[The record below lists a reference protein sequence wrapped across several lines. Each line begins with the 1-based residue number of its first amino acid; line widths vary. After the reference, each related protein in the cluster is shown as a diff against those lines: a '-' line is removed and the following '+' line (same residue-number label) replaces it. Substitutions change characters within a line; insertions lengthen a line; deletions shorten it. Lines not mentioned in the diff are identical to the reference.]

1 MRFRTVL
8 LYPWA
13 LIFLLIPTVFA
24 QKQVVATVNPNT
36 AALSSTADIYDP
48 RTGIIAPVAGKIN
61 VARKQHVAVRLGNGQ
76 VLLAGGYDNYF
87 LEAAELFNPATG
99 SFTATGDMTTPR
111 VGAAAS
117 ILQGGTVLIAG
128 GYNGSYLNL
137 AETYDP
143 DSGTFIF
150 AATMNTARGNP
161 VATLLSN
168 GKVLIT
174 GGFNSGAG
182 SGAFLSSA
190 EIYDPSKKTFT
201 ASSSAMS
208 YPRRGHTATL
218 LLNGTV
224 LVTGGCTNSDT
235 NAVYCDQRLSSAD
248 IYDPS
253 TDKFTATGAMTHA
266 RMDHTATLLPN
277 GNVLITGGT
286 DGTSN
291 LSTAEIYNPQT
302 GTFTATGPMT
312 IGRTQHTANVLP
324 NGKVL
329 IAGGYS
335 SQNQYLSSAE
345 TFDPQAGTFTAVS
358 SSMSTPRFQHTA
370 TALSDGRILLAGGQD
385 SDFLVFNYNFDVSTN
400 DVSTNIVFSPDSK
413 TGFVSYTGSGVVLAF
428 SADTGAVLQR
438 IVTGGQ
444 PTWIT
449 PLPDGIT
456 LAVVSA
462 LDSKIFMINM
472 NTLSLRSTY
481 SFTGSFGFG
490 SSVTLSP
497 DGSIGYVSS
506 SGTGEVIK
514 FSTSTGQQLGRLGNM
529 TAPAQITI
537 TKDGNT
543 LIVVDTSAEEL
554 VFVDAP
560 SMSSKY
566 TMSPLTTYPTTSFTI
581 SSNVVLTQDE
591 STGVIASNDGYF
603 FIFVPSTG
611 AIVNVVPIGSQPAST
626 TLTASGLFWLV
637 LGQGSF
643 SILPTW
649 NPSAVQIV
657 SVPGNALTSANIV
670 VSPDIRY
677 AFYTSATLDQVYQ
690 LDIGSGA
697 VVGSFLVGDNP
708 NISQDQASSVA
719 FTPNYGKLAVLNFLS
734 NTVNLLTDTFVLNQ
748 PRFVS
753 QQNQFTGLSLVNLSS
768 VPANLSLTAIG
779 DDGTQITTSNT
790 TTIVNPVSMQLPANG
805 QQTMDV
811 AQLFSF
817 DTTVANSGRIIIM
830 SDQPGVV
837 GFSDTGQ
844 IHSSFLGAYLS
855 NMEGIPLYPGYGS
868 ELYNYIIPEVP
879 QSTTVP
885 AELSFVNPNY
895 NSITYDLIHYGTNG
909 TAIETKNGNT
919 ATASTRNAKSVS
931 DVITTTTSNKVL
943 FAGGF
948 NLTSTKASAEF
959 EASAEFYD
967 LVANSFSTTAGM
979 STPRQGH
986 TATALPTGEV
996 LVTGGENAS
1005 VVLNTAALYDPFLAS
1020 FTNTGATMNVERY
1033 RHTATFLANGLVLL
1047 AGGQNSKSI
1056 NNTAELY
1063 NPAAIGSVP
1072 GAGGFAYTTTPMTT
1086 PRDAH
1091 TATLLSNGQVLLA
1104 GGLDGIGTSATAEIY
1119 DPVSST
1125 FKLTGTMTASRAFH
1139 TAVLLLNGKVLIAG
1153 GYNGSYLNSAEI
1165 YDPATGS
1172 FSATSPMVTARS
1184 EHTATL
1190 LDDGTVL
1197 ITGGLNSGGSLNT
1210 AELYDPNSGTFS
1222 PVTGYMISPRSLHT
1236 ATLVELACTSTAV
1249 SPACPTTTTTQANGS
1264 TTTTLTSTTVTVPK
1278 VLVAGGT
1285 DGANTLDTAEYYD
1298 PSTRQFT
1305 QTSGDMNTARQG
1317 HTATLLPGSDQ
1328 GYLSVTSTT
1337 QSNGS
1342 TSTIGMQFTEIYNNG
1357 GANTALNGIDINK
1370 YAGVTTVYSPQF
1382 AILPNCVTL
1391 LNVINANPDYAA
1403 NVTITL
1409 HAPNGTVLASPMSW
1423 ALPINAQIKGN
1434 LFDLFKDDPR
1444 LANQTG
1450 WVEVTSDQDKIVG
1463 TISFTNSSNAFL
1475 ASVVLSGTPS
1485 TNFLFPL
1492 VSQDSD
1498 YGTGIGLLNPGSSPA
1513 NVTLELWNPSGRI
1526 DYSTSVVVPAR
1537 GQLAKGLTDFFKGM
1551 QPYQYANV
1559 RIRSNQ
1565 PLYSFGSLY
1574 ALDLHFM
1581 SALTAVPYPGQ

>member
-1 MRFRTVL
+1 MA
-8 LYPWA
+8 P
-13 LIFLLIPTVFA
+13 LIF
-24 QKQVVATVNPNT
+24 
-36 AALSSTADIYDP
+36 
-48 RTGIIAPVAGKIN
+48 
-61 VARKQHVAVRLGNGQ
+61 
-76 VLLAGGYDNYF
+76 
-87 LEAAELFNPATG
+87 
-99 SFTATGDMTTPR
+99 
-111 VGAAAS
+111 
-117 ILQGGTVLIAG
+117 
-128 GYNGSYLNL
+128 
-137 AETYDP
+137 
-143 DSGTFIF
+143 
-150 AATMNTARGNP
+150 
-161 VATLLSN
+161 
-168 GKVLIT
+168 
-174 GGFNSGAG
+174 
-182 SGAFLSSA
+182 
-190 EIYDPSKKTFT
+190 
-201 ASSSAMS
+201 
-208 YPRRGHTATL
+208 
-218 LLNGTV
+218 
-224 LVTGGCTNSDT
+224 
-235 NAVYCDQRLSSAD
+235 
-248 IYDPS
+248 
-253 TDKFTATGAMTHA
+253 
-266 RMDHTATLLPN
+266 
-277 GNVLITGGT
+277 
-286 DGTSN
+286 
-291 LSTAEIYNPQT
+291 STAEIYNPQT

-312 IGRTQHTANVLP
+312 IGRTQHTANILPDGRVLM
-324 NGKVL
+324 
-329 IAGGYS
+329 AGGYS

-385 SDFLVFNYNFDVSTN
+385 SAFLAFNYNYDVSTN

-449 PLPDGIT
+449 PLPDGTT

-490 SSVTLSP
+490 SSVALSP
-497 DGSIGYVSS
+497 DGNTGYVSS

-514 FSTSTGQQLGRLGNM
+514 FSTSTGQELGRLGNM

-543 LIVVDTSAEEL
+543 LIVVDASADEL

-566 TMSPLTTYPTTSFTI
+566 KMSPLTTYPSTSFTI

-591 STGVIASNDGYF
+591 SNGVIASNDGYF
-603 FIFVPSTG
+603 FIFNPSTG
-611 AIVNVVPIGSQPAST
+611 AILNVVPIGPQPAFT
-626 TLTASGLFWLV
+626 APTASGLFWLV

-643 SILPTW
+643 SIVPTW

-708 NISQDQASSVA
+708 NLSQDQASSVA

-734 NTVNLLTDTFVLNQ
+734 NTVDLLTDTFVLNQ

-753 QQNQFTGLSLVNLSS
+753 QQDQFTGLSLVNLSS

-779 DDGTQITTSNT
+779 DDGAQITTSNT

-805 QQTMDV
+805 QQAVDV

-817 DTTVANSGRIIIM
+817 DTTVANSGRIIIA

-844 IHSSFLGAYLS
+844 IHSSFLSASLS
-855 NMEGIPLYPGYGS
+855 NMEGIPLYPGYTN
-868 ELYNYIIPEVP
+868 ELHDYIIPEVP

-895 NSITYDLIHYGTNG
+895 NSVSYDLTHYGTNG
-909 TAIETKNGNT
+909 IAIETKTGNT
-919 ATASTRNAKSVS
+919 ATASSRSGKSVS
-931 DVITTTTSNKVL
+931 DVITTTTENKVL
-943 FAGGF
+943 LVGGF
-948 NLTSTKASAEF
+948 DSTSTK
-959 EASAEFYD
+959 ASAEFYD

-979 STPRQGH
+979 STARQGH

-1063 NPAAIGSVP
+1063 DPV
-1072 GAGGFAYTTTPMTT
+1072 AGGFAYTTTPMTT

-1091 TATLLSNGQVLLA
+1091 TATILSNGQVLLA
-1104 GGLDGIGTSATAEIY
+1104 GGVDGIGTSATAEIY

-1125 FKLTGTMTASRAFH
+1125 FKLTGKMTASRAFH
-1139 TAVLLLNGKVLIAG
+1139 TAVLLSNGKVLIAG

-1210 AELYDPNSGTFS
+1210 AELYDPNLGTFS
-1222 PVTGYMISPRSLHT
+1222 PVTGNMISPRSLHT

-1249 SPACPTTTTTQANGS
+1249 SPACPTTTTTTGTS

-1278 VLVAGGT
+1278 VFVAGGT
-1285 DGANTLDTAEYYD
+1285 DGSAALNTAEYYD

-1305 QTSGDMNTARQG
+1305 QTGSDMNTARQG

-1328 GYLSVTSTT
+1328 GYLRVTSTL
-1337 QSNGS
+1337 
-1342 TSTIGMQFTEIYNNG
+1342 GMLFTEIYNNG
-1357 GANTALNGIDINK
+1357 GANTALNGIDVNK

-1409 HAPNGTVLASPMSW
+1409 HAANGTVLASPKSW
-1423 ALPINAQIKGN
+1423 ALPISAQIKGN

-1463 TISFTNSSNAFL
+1463 TISFTNSSNVFL
-1475 ASVVLSGTPS
+1475 ASVPLLGTPL

-1551 QPYQYANV
+1551 QPYQYRKCPDTV
-1559 RIRSNQ
+1559 RPAALQLRI
-1565 PLYSFGSLY
+1565 SLC
-1574 ALDLHFM
+1574 
-1581 SALTAVPYPGQ
+1581 P

>member
-13 LIFLLIPTVFA
+13 SIFLLIPTVFA

-76 VLLAGGYDNYF
+76 VLLAGGYDNRF

-143 DSGTFIF
+143 VSGTFIF
-150 AATMNTARGNP
+150 AATMNAARGNP

-182 SGAFLSSA
+182 SGAFLNSA

-201 ASSSAMS
+201 ASASAMS
-208 YPRRGHTATL
+208 NPRRGHTATL

-253 TDKFTATGAMTHA
+253 TDTFTATGAMTHA

-277 GNVLITGGT
+277 GNVLIAGGT

-291 LSTAEIYNPQT
+291 LNTAEIYSPQT

-312 IGRTQHTANVLP
+312 IGRTQHTANILP
-324 NGKVL
+324 DGRVL

-370 TALSDGRILLAGGQD
+370 TTLNDGRILLAGGQD
-385 SDFLVFNYNFDVSTN
+385 SDFLVFNYNYEVSTN

-413 TGFVSYTGSGVVLAF
+413 TGFVSYAGSGVVLAF

-514 FSTSTGQQLGRLGNM
+514 FSTSTGQELGRLGNM

-537 TKDGNT
+537 TKNGNT
-543 LIVVDTSAEEL
+543 LIVVDSSADEL

-560 SMSSKY
+560 SMTSKY
-566 TMSPLTTYPTTSFTI
+566 KMSPLTTYPTTSFTI
-581 SSNVVLTQDE
+581 SSNVVLSQDE
-591 STGVIASNDGYF
+591 SNGVIASNDGYF
-603 FIFVPSTG
+603 FVFNPSTG
-611 AIVNVVPIGSQPAST
+611 AILNVVPIGPQPAFT
-626 TLTASGLFWLV
+626 AQTASGLFWLV

-643 SILPTW
+643 SIVPTW

-657 SVPGNALTSANIV
+657 SIPGNALTSANIV
-670 VSPDIRY
+670 ISPDIRY

-690 LDIGSGA
+690 LDISSGA

-708 NISQDQASSVA
+708 NLSLDQASSVA

-734 NTVNLLTDTFVLNQ
+734 NTVDLLTDTFVLNQ

-753 QQNQFTGLSLVNLSS
+753 QQAQFTGLSLVNLSS
-768 VPANLSLTAIG
+768 SPANLSLTAIG
-779 DDGTQITTSNT
+779 DDGAQITTSNT

-805 QQTMDV
+805 QQAVDV

-817 DTTVANSGRIIIM
+817 DTTVANSGRIIIA

-844 IHSSFLGAYLS
+844 IHSSFLSASLS
-855 NMEGIPLYPGYGS
+855 NMEGIPLYPGYTN
-868 ELYNYIIPEVP
+868 ELHDYIVPEVP

-895 NSITYDLIHYGTNG
+895 NSVFYDLTHYGTNG
-909 TAIETKNGNT
+909 IAIETKTGNT
-919 ATASTRNAKSVS
+919 ATASSRSGKSVS
-931 DVITTTTSNKVL
+931 DVITTTTENKVL
-943 FAGGF
+943 LVGGF
-948 NLTSTKASAEF
+948 DSTSA

-967 LVANSFSTTAGM
+967 LVANSFSTTASM
-979 STPRQGH
+979 RTARQGH
-986 TATALPTGEV
+986 TATALPTGKV

-1005 VVLNTAALYDPFLAS
+1005 VVLNTAALYDPFQVS
-1020 FTNTGATMNVERY
+1020 FANTGATMNVERY
-1033 RHTATFLANGLVLL
+1033 RHTATFLANGLVLI
-1047 AGGQNSKSI
+1047 AGGQNSQSI

-1063 NPAAIGSVP
+1063 DPV
-1072 GAGGFAYTTTPMTT
+1072 AGGFTYTTTTMTT

-1091 TATLLSNGQVLLA
+1091 TATLLSNGQVLIA
-1104 GGLDGIGTSATAEIY
+1104 GGLDGIGASATAEIY

-1125 FKLTGTMTASRAFH
+1125 FKLTGRMTASRAFH
-1139 TAVLLLNGKVLIAG
+1139 TAVLMSNGKVLIAG
-1153 GYNGSYLNSAEI
+1153 GYNGTYLNSAEI

-1172 FSATSPMVTARS
+1172 FSATSPMLTARS

-1190 LDDGTVL
+1190 IDDGTVL

-1210 AELYDPNSGTFS
+1210 AELYDPNLGTFS
-1222 PVTGYMISPRSLHT
+1222 PVTGNMISPRSLHT

-1249 SPACPTTTTTQANGS
+1249 SPACPATTTTTGTS

-1278 VLVAGGT
+1278 VFVAGGT
-1285 DGANTLDTAEYYD
+1285 DGSAALNTAEYYD

-1305 QTSGDMNTARQG
+1305 QTSNDMNTARQG

-1328 GYLSVTSTT
+1328 GYLRVTSTL
-1337 QSNGS
+1337 
-1342 TSTIGMQFTEIYNNG
+1342 GMQFTEIYNNG
-1357 GANTALNGIDINK
+1357 GANTALNGIDVNQ
-1370 YAGVTTVYSPQF
+1370 YAGVTTIYSPQF

-1409 HAPNGTVLASPMSW
+1409 HAADGTVLASPMSW
-1423 ALPINAQIKGN
+1423 ALPISAQIKGN

-1444 LANQTG
+1444 LANQAG
-1450 WVEVTSDQDKIVG
+1450 WVEVASDQDKIVG

-1475 ASVVLSGTPS
+1475 ASVPLSGTPS

-1513 NVTLELWNPSGRI
+1513 NVTLELWNPSGWI
-1526 DYSTSVVVPAR
+1526 DYSTSAVVPPR

-1559 RIRSNQ
+1559 RIRSDQ